1 MVRPARFIPKQA
13 RLVLGLCLVLASAP
27 AGAAMLIS
35 ADEAKLPPSPFPSL
49 SRGITRGPSVKLESP
64 DGPVSSP
71 FKLVVSFAAHGGA
84 QIALDTVKLTYL
96 RNPNVDLTG
105 RVKSFITPQG
115 LGISVA
121 EAPPGKHDMI
131 LEVADS
137 NQRVVKLPITIT
149 VEPPK

>member
-1 MVRPARFIPKQA
+1 MCLLPAATPAR
-13 RLVLGLCLVLASAP
+13 
-27 AGAAMLIS
+27 AAMLIS
-35 ADEAKLPPSPFPSL
+35 PDEAKLPPSPFPSQ

-84 QIALDTVKLTYL
+84 QIALDSVKLTYL
-96 RNPNVDLTG
+96 RNPAVDLTG

-115 LGISVA
+115 LGITVA

-137 NQRVVKLPITIT
+137 NQRVVKLPITIV

>member
-1 MVRPARFIPKQA
+1 MQA
-13 RLVLGLCLVLASAP
+13 KGF
-27 AGAAMLIS
+27 S
-35 ADEAKLPPSPFPSL
+35 ADC
-49 SRGITRGPSVKLESP
+49 
-64 DGPVSSP
+64 
-71 FKLVVSFAAHGGA
+71 
-84 QIALDTVKLTYL
+84 YL

-115 LGISVA
+115 LGITVA

-137 NQRVVKLPITIT
+137 NQRVVKLPITIV